1 MVGAL
6 RIPKWRRV
14 GGLRLFEL
22 HQEKGGKTVA
32 VFVEQCA
39 EEFSR
44 GVRREEEEEG

>member
-22 HQEKGGKTVA
+22 HQEKGGKRWL
-32 VFVEQCA
+32 FLEQCA
-39 EEFSR
+39 QESSR
-44 GVRREEEEEG
+44 GVRREEEG